1 MPGGKHANMMA
12 WAPEEDQVIL
22 DMVQQEGPKWSR
34 IVQQLP
40 GRTVSSVR
48 NRWQRIEKGR
58 KLREAGIESKN
69 RCHACGEPK
78 RGHICFQKLR
88 GGPQVDLRLPAP
100 MGIDGVRRV
109 NPEAL
114 RHMSP
119 QMGQPMGGVLPAVV
133 TGVTTNA
140 FPAVGPIGGLAPPPP
155 RRTRSQERIYL
166 EQQGHFLQPHPAGR
180 GQHYY
185 NGGSSLFPPAEP
197 FAAQAGAEVGG
208 SSSGLQPPPVDVSHR
223 APQPRPSLE
232 RSNTSFFAT
241 LGQDEAWS
249 PSTRELFESWADSP
263 RGKTL
268 PAAFAQQL
276 SALAA
281 NPDAPPA
288 LKRAASGQGGGRP
301 LKVTRSLSGY
311 LAQGGLGAALPP
323 LTSFPGPPPAPS
335 EEMVPGGS
343 PVPAAAAL
351 PFGLPRPPSMTADEL
366 QLDLAACSAGVDS
379 APSPRGGAPTPAP
392 SGPAPSGRPA
402 FERRRS
408 SRLSIAALLEAV
420 VGD

>member
-78 RGHICFQKLR
+78 RGHICYQKLR
-88 GGPQVDLRLPAP
+88 GGPQVELRSPAP
-100 MGIDGVRRV
+100 MGIGGVRRV

-114 RHMSP
+114 RHMYP
-119 QMGQPMGGVLPAVV
+119 QMGQPMGGALPAVV

-166 EQQGHFLQPHPAGR
+166 EQQGYFPQPQPAGR

-185 NGGSSLFPPAEP
+185 SGGSSLFPPAQP

-263 RGKTL
+263 RGTTL
-268 PAAFAQQL
+268 PAALAQQL
-276 SALAA
+276 STLAA
-281 NPDAPPA
+281 NPDAPPG
-288 LKRAASGQGGGRP
+288 LKRAASGQGDGRP
-301 LKVTRSLSGY
+301 LKVTRSVSGY
-311 LAQGGLGAALPP
+311 LAQGGLGAGLPP

-366 QLDLAACSAGVDS
+366 QLDLAACGAGVDS
-379 APSPRGGAPTPAP
+379 AAPSPRGEAPA
-392 SGPAPSGRPA
+392 PAPSGRPA

-408 SRLSIAALLEAV
+408 SRLSISALLEAV